1 MATKDEI
8 RIPGFE
14 TFAAVIKRRCG
25 LNLYAYRAQQ
35 LERRLRSFMHHVGAA
50 DLKQAAN
57 AISRDKC
64 LAQQFIDTLGI
75 NVTEFMRNRHLFDK
89 LEQMLHEMHAEHP
102 VRKLWSAGCSIGCE
116 PYTLAI
122 IMDRVDPSRAW
133 QIFATDIDREAL
145 AAAKRAI
152 YPQAYVRSLK
162 PEELQKY
169 FTQTPEGWQF
179 DMALALRVR
188 FSQIDL
194 LKDPYPANCDVILCR
209 NVIIYFDPE
218 PRWRVLEGL
227 ARALRPGGLLF
238 IGGSETI
245 GEAEDIGLE
254 TIEPF
259 FYRRKERAIPFGL
272 RRAKAA

>member
-25 LNLYAYRAQQ
+25 LDLYAYRAQQ
-35 LERRLRSFMHHVGAA
+35 LERRLRSFMHNIGAA

-57 AISRDKC
+57 AVSRDER
-64 LAQQFIDTLGI
+64 LVQQFIDTLGI

-89 LEQMLHEMHAEHP
+89 LERILEEMHAERP

-122 IMDRVDPSRAW
+122 IMDRVDPSRTW
-133 QIFATDIDREAL
+133 QILATDIDREAL
-145 AAAKRAI
+145 AAAKRAV
-152 YPQAYVRSLK
+152 YSEAYLKSLRRA
-162 PEELQKY
+162 ELEKY
-169 FTQTPEGWQF
+169 FTQTAEGWQF
-179 DMALALRVR
+179 DKTLAARVR
-188 FSQIDL
+188 FSHLDL
-194 LKDPYPANCDVILCR
+194 LKGPYPMNCDVVLCR

-218 PRWRVLEGL
+218 PRSKVLEGL
-227 ARALRPGGLLF
+227 ARALRPGGVLF

-245 GEAEDIGLE
+245 SEAEEIGLE

-259 FYRRKERAIPFGL
+259 FYRKKERASLSGIS
-272 RRAKAA
+272 RVKAA